1 MKKSAGILAVVAA
14 GIVGGD
20 AVVDPNTC
28 NDDVAGDVVVAGG
41 ALSAPVAVRSGGGL
55 VTFLAR

>member
-1 MKKSAGILAVVAA
+1 MVAA